1 MKSEGIRFF
10 DIRALSVAASLLLAP
25 LVLPAAAS
33 AATMP
38 AFTADER
45 YASII
50 VDAESG
56 RVLAANN
63 ADQVVH
69 PASLTKIM
77 TLYMAFDAL
86 KRNQLSLQ
94 QPIRVS
100 AHASA
105 MLPSKLGLRPGETL
119 TVEQAVLA
127 LVTKSAN
134 DAAAA
139 LAEAM
144 EGTEADFAR
153 AMTQRARALGM
164 SQTTFANASGL
175 PDARQVTSA
184 RDMAMLAL
192 AMLRDHPRQYR
203 YFATSEFVFRGTV
216 HHNHNRLLGAYDGV
230 DGIKTGFINASGFNL
245 VASAQRDGR
254 RVIGVVFG
262 GSTGRSRDAH
272 MVSLLDDGFRMLGV
286 GGGRGSDAPLVRVA
300 DQKKAPPSKVDAV
313 KEAAGQSKAKAK
325 PGPSADE
332 LERQAI
338 EAAGGRGWAVQ
349 VGVFKTQAQAEKAV
363 ADAFRMA
370 PKSTSTA
377 ASDVAPVKTAEG
389 KRFRARLQNLS
400 PAQAKTLCDDL
411 KRQKQACQPIQPPN
425 VPKAT
430 VADASASSLSTRTR

>member
-10 DIRALSVAASLLLAP
+10 DIRALGVAALLLLAAP
-25 LVLPAAAS
+25 VS

-45 YASII
+45 YGSIV

-56 RVLAANN
+56 RVLAATN
-63 ADQVVH
+63 ADQVLH

-77 TLYMAFDAL
+77 TLYMTFDAL
-86 KRNQLSLQ
+86 KRGQLSLH

-105 MLPSKLGLRPGETL
+105 MLPSKLGLRPGDTL
-119 TVEQAVLA
+119 TTEQAVLA

-134 DAAAA
+134 DAAVA

-144 EGTEADFAR
+144 EGTEADFGR

-164 SQTTFANASGL
+164 AHTTFTNASGL
-175 PDARQVTSA
+175 PDSRQVTSA

-203 YFATSEFVFRGTV
+203 YFATTEFIFRGTV

-262 GSTGRSRDAH
+262 GNTGRSRDAH

-286 GGGRGSDAPLVRVA
+286 GGGRGNDAPLIRVA
-300 DQKKAPPSKVDAV
+300 DQKKAPPTKTEAVSK
-313 KEAAGQSKAKAK
+313 AANQSKPKAK

-332 LERQAI
+332 IERQAI
-338 EAAGGRGWAVQ
+338 EAAGGRGWSVQ
-349 VGVFKTQAQAEKAV
+349 VGVFKTQTQAEKAV

-377 ASDVAPVKTAEG
+377 ASDVAQIKTAEG

-400 PAQAKTLCDDL
+400 PSQAKALCEDL
-411 KRQKQACQPIQPPN
+411 KRQKQTCQPIQPTS

-430 VADASASSLSTRTR
+430 MADASQPRARTTH

>member
-10 DIRALSVAASLLLAP
+10 DIRAFSVAALLLLAAP
-25 LVLPAAAS
+25 VS

-45 YASII
+45 YGSIV

-56 RVLAANN
+56 RVLAATN
-63 ADQVVH
+63 ADQVLH

-77 TLYMAFDAL
+77 TLYMTFDAL
-86 KRNQLSLQ
+86 KRGQLSLH

-105 MLPSKLGLRPGETL
+105 MLPSKLGLRPGDTL
-119 TVEQAVLA
+119 TTEQAVLA

-134 DAAAA
+134 DAAVA

-144 EGTEADFAR
+144 EGTEADFGR

-164 SQTTFANASGL
+164 AHTTFTNASGL
-175 PDARQVTSA
+175 PDSRQVTSA

-203 YFATSEFVFRGTV
+203 YFATSEFAFRGTV

-262 GSTGRSRDAH
+262 GNTGRARDSH

-286 GGGRGSDAPLVRVA
+286 GGSRDADAPLVRVA
-300 DQKKAPPSKVDAV
+300 DQKKAPPTKAEALSK
-313 KEAAGQSKAKAK
+313 AASQSKSKAK

-332 LERQAI
+332 IERQAI
-338 EAAGGRGWAVQ
+338 EAAGGRGWSVQ

-370 PKSTSTA
+370 PKATSTA
-377 ASDVAPVKTAEG
+377 ASDVAQIKTAEG

-400 PAQAKTLCDDL
+400 PTQAKALCEDL
-411 KRQKQACQPIQPPN
+411 KRQKQACQPIQPASM
-425 VPKAT
+425 PKAT
-430 VADASASSLSTRTR
+430 MADASQPRARTTH

>member
-10 DIRALSVAASLLLAP
+10 DLRALGFAAFLLFAP
-25 LVLPAAAS
+25 PVS
-33 AATMP
+33 SATMP

-45 YASII
+45 YGSIV
-50 VDAESG
+50 VDADSG
-56 RVLAANN
+56 RVLAATN
-63 ADQVVH
+63 ADQVLH

-77 TLYMAFDAL
+77 TLYMTFDAL
-86 KRNQLSLQ
+86 KRGQLSLH

-100 AHASA
+100 GHAAS
-105 MLPSKLGLRPGETL
+105 MTPSKLGLRTGETL
-119 TVEQAVLA
+119 TTEQAVLA

-134 DAAAA
+134 DAAVA

-164 SQTTFANASGL
+164 DRTTFANASGL
-175 PDARQVTSA
+175 PDSRQVTSA

-203 YFATSEFVFRGTV
+203 YFSTSEFVFRGTV
-216 HHNHNRLLGAYDGV
+216 HHNHNRLLGSYDGV

-262 GSTGRSRDAH
+262 GNTGRSRDAH
-272 MVSLLDDGFRMLGV
+272 MASLLDDGFRMIGV
-286 GGGRGSDAPLVRVA
+286 GGPRDSDAPLVRVA
-300 DQKKAPPSKVDAV
+300 DQKKAPPSKAEVLS
-313 KEAAGQSKAKAK
+313 KAATQSKSKAK

-370 PKSTSTA
+370 PKATSTA
-377 ASDVAPVKTAEG
+377 ASDVAQVKTAEG
-389 KRFRARLQNLS
+389 KRFRARLHNLS
-400 PAQAKTLCDDL
+400 PVQAKALCEDL
-411 KRQKQACQPIQPPN
+411 KRQKQACQPIQPPA
-425 VPKAT
+425 VPKST
-430 VADASASSLSTRTR
+430 VADASGFSTRTR

>member
-10 DIRALSVAASLLLAP
+10 DIRALSCAAFLLLVP
-25 LVLPAAAS
+25 LLLPAAVS

-86 KRNQLSLQ
+86 KRSQLSLQ

-164 SQTTFANASGL
+164 TQTTFANASGL

-286 GGGRGSDAPLVRVA
+286 GTGRGNDAPLVRVA
-300 DQKKAPPSKVDAV
+300 DQKKAPSKADAV
-313 KEAAGQSKAKAK
+313 KEAASQSKAKAK

-377 ASDVAPVKTAEG
+377 ASDIAQVKTAEG

-425 VPKAT
+425 APKAT
-430 VADASASSLSTRTR
+430 VADASVQSLSTRTR

>member
-1 MKSEGIRFF
+1 MRSEGTGFF
-10 DIRALSVAASLLLAP
+10 DVRALSFAAVLLLAP
-25 LVLPAAAS
+25 PSSS
-33 AATMP
+33 ATFP
-38 AFTADER
+38 AFTAGER
-45 YASII
+45 YGSIV

-56 RVLAANN
+56 RVLAASN
-63 ADQVVH
+63 ADQVLH

-77 TLYMAFDAL
+77 TLYMTFDAL
-86 KRNQLSLQ
+86 KRGQLSLP

-100 AHASA
+100 AHAAA
-105 MLPSKLGLRPGETL
+105 MTPSKLGLRPGDSL
-119 TVEQAVLA
+119 TTEQAILG

-134 DAAAA
+134 DAAVA

-164 SQTTFANASGL
+164 AQTTFTNASGL

-203 YFATSEFVFRGTV
+203 YFSTSEFVFRGTV

-262 GSTGRSRDAH
+262 GSTSRSRDSH

-286 GGGRGSDAPLVRVA
+286 GGPRDADAPLVRVA
-300 DQKKAPPSKVDAV
+300 DQKKAPPSKAEVQS
-313 KEAAGQSKAKAK
+313 KAAAPTKAKAK

-338 EAAGGRGWAVQ
+338 EAAGGRGWSVQ
-349 VGVFKTQAQAEKAV
+349 VGVFKTQAQAERAV
-363 ADAFRMA
+363 ADAFRLA
-370 PKSTSTA
+370 PRSTSTA
-377 ASDVAPVKTAEG
+377 ASDVAPIKTAEG

-400 PAQAKTLCDDL
+400 PAQAKSLCDEL
-411 KRQKQACQPIQPPN
+411 KRQKQACQAVQLPSA
-425 VPKAT
+425 PKAT
-430 VADASASSLSTRTR
+430 VADASGFSTRTR

>member
-10 DIRALSVAASLLLAP
+10 DIRALSVAALLLFAAP
-25 LVLPAAAS
+25 VS

-45 YASII
+45 YGSIV

-56 RVLAANN
+56 RVLAATN
-63 ADQVVH
+63 ADQVLH

-77 TLYMAFDAL
+77 TLYMTFDAL
-86 KRNQLSLQ
+86 KRGQLSLH

-105 MLPSKLGLRPGETL
+105 MLPSKLGLRPGDTL
-119 TVEQAVLA
+119 TTEQAVLA

-134 DAAAA
+134 DAAVA

-144 EGTEADFAR
+144 EGTEADFGR

-164 SQTTFANASGL
+164 AHTTFTNASGL
-175 PDARQVTSA
+175 PDSRQVTSA

-203 YFATSEFVFRGTV
+203 YFSTSEFVFRGTV

-262 GSTGRSRDAH
+262 GNTGRSRDAH

-286 GGGRGSDAPLVRVA
+286 GGGRGNDAPLVRVA
-300 DQKKAPPSKVDAV
+300 DQKKAPPAKAEALSK
-313 KEAAGQSKAKAK
+313 AANQSKSKAK

-332 LERQAI
+332 IERQAI
-338 EAAGGRGWAVQ
+338 EAAGGRGWSVQ

-377 ASDVAPVKTAEG
+377 ASDVAQIKTAEG

-400 PAQAKTLCDDL
+400 PTQAKALCEDL
-411 KRQKQACQPIQPPN
+411 KRQKQACQPIQPTS

-430 VADASASSLSTRTR
+430 MADASQPRARATH